1 MRVPLS
7 NALLIVVLLAASPTA
22 FAAER
27 AQQSDAR
34 YFAETG
40 FRIANDEF
48 WNFFQGRG
56 AARTFGF
63 PTSREMQL
71 KGFTVQFFQR
81 GVMQL
86 GANGVQTLNL
96 LEDGLLPYTTINGS
110 TFPAPDAAL
119 IKAAPSPTDPAY
131 NTKIIDFVKEN
142 APDTWEGMPVNFN
155 KTFTN
160 TVSYDD
166 AFPRGEG
173 PASLLPLFNL
183 QIWGAPTSK
192 PVRDPKNNNFVYLR
206 FQRGIMH
213 YDEGC
218 KCTQGLLLGDYLKAL
233 ITGQNLPIDL
243 EAQAKDSPL
252 LKQYAN
258 SGATGLARAAD
269 LPGSNLK
276 DGFEKMGPGQAGQ
289 TTASAPPAS
298 SGSSNNEAAARAAA
312 QNAAKPSAAASSGTS
327 SKPSQTQASASAA
340 PSGGRPERAKSPEYG
355 MNVFV
360 WGNTKTTDR
369 DLKKLS
375 DAGFGWQKTLFQW
388 RFIEPQ
394 QKGQYD
400 WEEADRIV
408 KSSKAAG
415 VKILARLD
423 QQPAWARAD
432 HTAKN
437 APPDNMQDYA
447 DFISA
452 FVTRYSSTSP
462 IGRVDAIQIW
472 NEQNLNNEWG
482 GAPINEQQAQSY
494 VSMLKAAYTAA
505 KAADPTVTVVTGGV
519 AQTGTDNDDARPD
532 DTYVRWMY
540 EAGARPYFD
549 VLGAHGHGY
558 KAPPTVSPDEAESN
572 PTYGGHRFFVF
583 RRVEDMRQI
592 MVDNGD
598 SDKQIWLLEFGW
610 TSDTVH
616 QAYAWHRVSEEE
628 KGDNLVGAYQWA
640 AQHWGPWIGV
650 MCLWTMPDPSWAPDD
665 EKYWWAI
672 LNPDGSA
679 RPAYERLLQARKSGL
694 LP

>member
-1 MRVPLS
+1 MRVRLL
-7 NALLIVVLLAASPTA
+7 NALLILVLLAASQTA
-22 FAAER
+22 FASER
-27 AQQSDAR
+27 AQQSDPR
-34 YFAETG
+34 FFSETG
-40 FRIANDEF
+40 FRIANDKF
-48 WNFFQGRG
+48 WEFFQGRG
-56 AARTFGF
+56 GKETFGF
-63 PTSREMQL
+63 PTSRDMSF

-86 GANGVQTLNL
+86 GANGVETLNL

-110 TFPAPDAAL
+110 TFPAPDPGL
-119 IKAAPSPTDPAY
+119 IKAAPVPSAPDYAS
-131 NTKIIDFVKEN
+131 KIIDFVKEN
-142 APDTWEGMPVNFN
+142 APDTFEGMPVNFG
-155 KTFTN
+155 KTFTQ

-166 AFPRGEG
+166 AFPNGG

-192 PVRDPKNNNFVYLR
+192 PFRDPKNNNFVYLR

-213 YDEGC
+213 YDDGC
-218 KCTQGLLLGDYLKAL
+218 KCTHGLLLGDYLKAL
-233 ITGQNLPIDL
+233 VTGENLPADL

-252 LKQYAN
+252 LRQFAN
-258 SGATGLARAAD
+258 SESFA
-269 LPGSNLK
+269 
-276 DGFEKMGPGQAGQ
+276 KMQPGQG
-289 TTASAPPAS
+289 TTASAPAAP
-298 SGSSNNEAAARAAA
+298 SG
-312 QNAAKPSAAASSGTS
+312 PSAAAQAAAKPASSVGN
-327 SKPSQTQASASAA
+327 KPSTGGGAAASGPPAASTAQK
-340 PSGGRPERAKSPEYG
+340 AKSPEYG
-355 MNVFV
+355 MNVFI
-360 WGNTKTTDR
+360 WGNKNTTDR
-369 DLKKLS
+369 DLTKIK

-394 QKGQYD
+394 KKGVFD

-408 KSSKAAG
+408 KASKAAG

-432 HTAKN
+432 HTQKN

-447 DFISA
+447 DFITA

-482 GAPINEQQAQSY
+482 GAPINQAQAQTY

-505 KAADPTVTVVTGGV
+505 KAADPSVTVVTGGV

-532 DTYVRWMY
+532 DTYVQWMY
-540 EAGARPYFD
+540 DAGAKPYFD

-558 KAPPTVSPDEAESN
+558 KAPPNVSPDEAEQN
-572 PTYGGHRFFVF
+572 QTYGGHRFFVF
-583 RRVEDMRQI
+583 RRVEDMRKI

-616 QAYAWHRVSEEE
+616 QAYAWHRVTEEE
-628 KGDNLVGAYQWA
+628 KGNNLVGAYQWA
-640 AQHWGPWIGV
+640 AEHWAPWIGV
-650 MCLWTMPDPSWAPDD
+650 MCLWTMPDPGWTQDD

-679 RPAYERLLQARKSGL
+679 RPAYTALLNARKNGT

>member
-1 MRVPLS
+1 MRVRLS
-7 NALLIVVLLAASPTA
+7 NALLILVLLAASSTA

-40 FRIANDEF
+40 YRIADEDF
-48 WNFFQGRG
+48 WKFFQGRG
-56 AARTFGF
+56 ATRTFGF
-63 PTSREMQL
+63 PTSREMTF
-71 KGFTVQFFQR
+71 KGTTVQFFQR
-81 GVMQL
+81 GVMQT

-96 LEDGLLPYTTINGS
+96 LEDGLLPYTSMNGS
-110 TFPAPDAAL
+110 TFPAPDLAL
-119 IKAAPSPTDPAY
+119 IKAAPSPNDPAY
-131 NTKIIDFVKEN
+131 STKIVDFVKDN
-142 APDTWEGMPVNFN
+142 APDTWEGMPVNFG
-155 KTFTN
+155 KTFTT

-173 PASLLPLFNL
+173 PSSLLPLFNL

-192 PVRDPKNNNFVYLR
+192 PMRDPKNNNFVYMR

-213 YDEGC
+213 YDDGC

-233 ITGQNLPIDL
+233 LTGENLPIDL
-243 EAQAKDSPL
+243 EVQAKDSPL
-252 LKQYAN
+252 LRQYKN
-258 SGATGLARAAD
+258 STSDGLARAGD
-269 LPGSNLK
+269 LQATNLK
-276 DGFEKMGPGQAGQ
+276 DGFEKMTAGQAS
-289 TTASAPPAS
+289 TVAAAPAPAAS
-298 SGSSNNEAAARAAA
+298 SGDSDAAARAAQA
-312 QNAAKPSAAASSGTS
+312 AAKPAASSGGGNTRA
-327 SKPSQTQASASAA
+327 QAPANSPPA
-340 PSGGRPERAKSPEYG
+340 GGKPERAKSPEYG

-369 DLKKLS
+369 DMKKLA

-394 QKGQYD
+394 KKGQFD
-400 WEEADRIV
+400 WEEADRVV
-408 KSSKAAG
+408 KASKAAG
-415 VKILARLD
+415 IKILARLD

-432 HTAKN
+432 HTQKN

-447 DFISA
+447 DFVSA

-462 IGRVDAIQIW
+462 IGRVEAVQIW

-482 GAPINEQQAQSY
+482 GAPINQEQAQSY
-494 VSMLKAAYTAA
+494 VNMLKLSYTAA
-505 KAADPTVTVVTGGV
+505 KAADPSVTVVTGGV

-540 EAGARPYFD
+540 EAGAKPYFD
-549 VLGAHGHGY
+549 VLGSHGHGY
-558 KAPPTVSPDEAESN
+558 KAPPAVSPDEAKSN
-572 PTYGGHRFFVF
+572 PNWGGHRFFVF

-640 AQHWGPWIGV
+640 AQHWAPWIGV

-672 LNPDGSA
+672 LNPDGTN
-679 RPAYERLLQARKSGL
+679 RPAYERLLQARKNGT